1 MGQVLEIMTA
11 APTFAE
17 ATVGVDGPGDLEGFL
32 GLESVAKFFAGG
44 HGWQEGKNG

>member
-1 MGQVLEIMTA
+1 MAT

-17 ATVGVDGPGDLEGFL
+17 ATVGTVGVDGPGDLEGFL